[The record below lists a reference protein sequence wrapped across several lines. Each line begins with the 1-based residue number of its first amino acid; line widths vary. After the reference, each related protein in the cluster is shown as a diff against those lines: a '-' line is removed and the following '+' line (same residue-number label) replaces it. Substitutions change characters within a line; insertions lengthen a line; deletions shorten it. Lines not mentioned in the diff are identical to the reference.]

1 MPLPSPKR
9 ASVRRSITQ
18 LTGPADPIHAAQL
31 GRKSIEPSELR
42 TPFDLASIA
51 SWLNSGASWTWRN
64 TPFTTSPVSAQTDV
78 TFFQLNTLRASAN
91 SVQSVRPSE
100 NPLLTRMS
108 TFLVHGIV
116 ELLIGSIWLPM
127 IPKAWRG

>member
-18 LTGPADPIHAAQL
+18 LTGPEDPIHAAQL
-31 GRKSIEPSELR
+31 GRRSIEPSELR
-42 TPFDLASIA
+42 TPFELASIA
-51 SWLNSGASWTWRN
+51 SWLNSGASCFWRN
-64 TPFTTSPVSAQTDV
+64 SALTTSPVSAYSAT

-116 ELLIGSIWLPM
+116 ELLIGSIWLPT
-127 IPKAWRG
+127 IPKP